1 MIQCKE
7 YFIENND
14 VVIVLEYARFGDLR
28 NLLSYFSGHASV
40 IPERVVK
47 AIMVG
52 CLRGVQ
58 YIHSMGILHRDI
70 KPQNILIT
78 EEGTVKVCDFGI
90 AAESGSSALQQ
101 SCVGTLQYMAPE
113 VVKGMAYDRT
123 ADVWS
128 LGCVFYE
135 LLWRTPLVTNN
146 PYLESAMTAENVNT
160 ENLSWP
166 PFYSPALCSVVQS
179 MLQMDRKKRPS
190 VDAVLSL
197 PYFADDTSTHD
208 SFFLRSYGEQWLF
221 ETHLKS
227 AIPRELANQKAE
239 PGSVACKL
247 QYNAEYMHRNMEA
260 LSRVV
265 SAIGTNK
272 PEE

>member
-1 MIQCKE
+1 
-7 YFIENND
+7 
-14 VVIVLEYARFGDLR
+14 
-28 NLLSYFSGHASV
+28 
-40 IPERVVK
+40 
-47 AIMVG
+47 
-52 CLRGVQ
+52 
-58 YIHSMGILHRDI
+58 
-70 KPQNILIT
+70 
-78 EEGTVKVCDFGI
+78 
-90 AAESGSSALQQ
+90 
-101 SCVGTLQYMAPE
+101 
-113 VVKGMAYDRT
+113 
-123 ADVWS
+123 
-128 LGCVFYE
+128 
-135 LLWRTPLVTNN
+135 
-146 PYLESAMTAENVNT
+146 
-160 ENLSWP
+160 
-166 PFYSPALCSVVQS
+166 

-197 PYFADDTSTHD
+197 PYFADDTLAHD